1 VLNAYSLADVAAFE
15 LGTRVTI
22 DDTLPWEPPFPPPV
36 LRIRRAVLWSAGPDA
51 PGVER
56 LAGELADERY
66 VLVLDPRCG
75 PRPEPMP
82 FPGEAP
88 NWYRLSEILLGSGD
102 YVIVLAQLRPR
113 GNECA
118 ALLRRRDAPPGS

>member
-1 VLNAYSLADVAAFE
+1 
-15 LGTRVTI
+15 
-22 DDTLPWEPPFPPPV
+22 
-36 LRIRRAVLWSAGPDA
+36 
-51 PGVER
+51 
-56 LAGELADERY
+56 
-66 VLVLDPRCG
+66 
-75 PRPEPMP
+75 MP